1 MRTKIIRRV
10 LRIRKTK
17 GSSRVAQM
25 KMIITSSCAAG
36 VKWVRPFCL
45 AGSFAS
51 SRVGR

>member
-17 GSSRVAQM
+17 ESSRVAQM

-36 VKWVRPFCL
+36 RQMGTPLLFGWEFCE
-45 AGSFAS
+45 
-51 SRVGR
+51 